1 MTHVFKIDSR
11 ASTLP
16 SGALFALALAA
27 CSRPQRADDS
37 GARRPSAAE
46 ASVDVASSPVM
57 DASVEDAAPEDTG
70 AGPRRVVVTSTG
82 SVVLHR
88 HVVQMAQSYREMGG
102 LSYMLTRIAP
112 IITPRE
118 IAIVPLE
125 GPLTTSSRPP
135 WVGDNPALGG
145 HPWMARQ
152 LARVGFDAV
161 ILATNH
167 ALDQRPDG
175 LESTIESLDQATLG
189 AIGAGRSEEDAY
201 TPWTTERDG
210 VRVAVLGYT
219 DRSAF
224 APGGADAR
232 AFVAKDLSRVLEAVR
247 AARNAADIVV
257 VCAHW
262 GRDRN
267 PNANSNQRSLARRFV
282 DAGADLVL
290 GAGPAVLQSV
300 ERLTSDRG
308 DAVVAFSL
316 GSLLSNFGSAWHNG
330 VEERPLSDPMGVMYD
345 PKTRDGA
352 LLRVQLEVPE
362 PGRVTLVSIS
372 AVATWTVNFT
382 SDLHVVPMRHADDR
396 ISRARL
402 RAITNALG
410 QAVRVRP

>member
-1 MTHVFKIDSR
+1 MTHVFK
-11 ASTLP
+11 
-16 SGALFALALAA
+16 SGACVACALSVALSHTA
-27 CSRPQRADDS
+27 CSRPPPPPRDS
-37 GARRPSAAE
+37 GRPAPALTDAAPDAATDDE
-46 ASVDVASSPVM
+46 APS
-57 DASVEDAAPEDTG
+57 DAAVIDAAPEDTG

-82 SVVLHR
+82 GIVLHR

-118 IAIVPLE
+118 VAIVPLE
-125 GPLTTSSRPP
+125 GPLSTAARPP

-152 LARVGFDAV
+152 IARVGFDAV
-161 ILATNH
+161 VLATNH

-175 LESTIESLDQATLG
+175 LESTIEALDQATLG

-232 AFVAKDLSRVLEAVR
+232 AFVARELSRVLDAVR
-247 AARNAADIVV
+247 AARTNADIVV

-267 PNANSNQRSLARRFV
+267 PNANANQRSLARRFI

-300 ERLTSDRG
+300 ERFTSDRG

-330 VEERPLSDPMGVMYD
+330 VAERPLSDPMGVMYD

-352 LLRVQLEVPE
+352 LLRVQFEVPE
-362 PGRVTLVSIS
+362 PGRVTLVSMS

-396 ISRARL
+396 ISRERL
-402 RAITNALG
+402 RAVTNALG